1 MHEEILFICT
11 SCMKNVTIFFY
22 FTEVADKQY
31 LPPFPKLA
39 ITLLCSCTGV
49 MLNIGFENVRP
60 DFEILKMKAEIFL
73 KKKKKWWDGK
83 VSSLYFFSLFLWTL
97 V

>member
-1 MHEEILFICT
+1 MREEILFICT

-73 KKKKKWWDGK
+73 KKKKKK
-83 VSSLYFFSLFLWTL
+83 
-97 V
+97 